1 MLEAQDAGRFDAGRA
16 CIPEEQVKNSR
27 AHALYDQMQIEVL
40 IDLLVCPVEREG
52 KDMLEV
58 LPKIAK
64 TQASY
69 ATNKVL
75 VLPMNLT
82 ISVSYR
88 CNSRCKTCNVWQRP
102 NDDFTIEEYEKTFES
117 IGRDAYWFTFS
128 GGEPTLRKDLPE
140 MVEAAYRHCR
150 PGIINIPTN
159 GIQDKIIP
167 ARIER
172 VLQAAPTSEVI
183 INLSL
188 DGVGEKHDIVRG
200 VKGNFERAMR
210 TYAGLKALKAHYKNF
225 TLGVHTVISN
235 FNVDEFEHIYAFVRD
250 ELKPDSFISEI
261 AEERVELDTVGMG
274 ITPPIQKY
282 QPVIERLQEGI
293 RKAEFSGVSRITQA
307 FRDRYYDIVK
317 RTLVEHRQV
326 IPCLAGVASAQIAPN
341 GDVWTCCIRAES
353 VGNLR
358 EHGYDFRSVWTTAH
372 ADELRR
378 SIKAGECY
386 CPLANASYT
395 NMLCHTPTLTSV
407 ALDVAKGSVTSAL
420 SSKTSGTSARLRSL
434 PVINAADEARLSN
447 GHTNGHKANTEVE
460 AKV

>member
-1 MLEAQDAGRFDAGRA
+1 
-16 CIPEEQVKNSR
+16 
-27 AHALYDQMQIEVL
+27 
-40 IDLLVCPVEREG
+40 
-52 KDMLEV
+52 MLEV

-64 TQASY
+64 LQASY
-69 ATNKVL
+69 ALGKPL
-75 VLPMNLT
+75 ALPMNLT

-102 NDDFTIEEYEKTFES
+102 NDDFTIEEYDKTFAS
-117 IGRDAYWFTFS
+117 VGRAAYWFTFS

-140 MVEAAYRHCR
+140 MVESAYRHCR

-172 VLQAAPTSEVI
+172 VLQAAPTSDVI
-183 INLSL
+183 VNLSL
-188 DGVGEKHDIVRG
+188 DGIGEKHDSVRG

-210 TYAGLKALKAHYKNF
+210 TYAGLKALKGRYKNF

-235 FNVDEFEHIYAFVRD
+235 FNVDEFENIYQFVHN
-250 ELKPDSFISEI
+250 EMKPDSFISEI

-282 QPVIERLQEGI
+282 QPVIERLQNDI
-293 RKAEFSGVSRITQA
+293 RKAKFNGVSRITQA

-317 RTLVEHRQV
+317 RTLVEQRQI

-358 EHGYDFRSVWTTAH
+358 EHNYDFAATWRTTK

-378 SIKAGECY
+378 SIKAG
-386 CPLANASYT
+386 
-395 NMLCHTPTLTSV
+395 
-407 ALDVAKGSVTSAL
+407 
-420 SSKTSGTSARLRSL
+420 
-434 PVINAADEARLSN
+434 
-447 GHTNGHKANTEVE
+447 
-460 AKV
+460 

>member
-1 MLEAQDAGRFDAGRA
+1 
-16 CIPEEQVKNSR
+16 
-27 AHALYDQMQIEVL
+27 
-40 IDLLVCPVEREG
+40 
-52 KDMLEV
+52 MLEV

-64 TQASY
+64 MQASY
-69 ATNKVL
+69 AFEKPLALT
-75 VLPMNLT
+75 MNFT

-102 NDDFTIEEYEKTFES
+102 NDDFTLEEYDKTFAS

-140 MVEAAYRHCR
+140 MVGSAYRHCR

-167 ARIER
+167 GRIER

-183 INLSL
+183 VNLSL
-188 DGVGEKHDIVRG
+188 DGIGEKHDIVRG
-200 VKGNFERAMR
+200 VKRNFERAMR
-210 TYAGLKALKAHYKNF
+210 TYAGLKALKGRYKNF

-235 FNVDEFEHIYAFVRD
+235 FNVDEFEHIYNFVRD
-250 ELKPDSFISEI
+250 EMKPDSFISEI

-293 RKAEFSGVSRITQA
+293 RQAEFKGVSRITQA

-317 RTLVEHRQV
+317 RTLVEKRQV

-358 EHGYDFRSVWTTAH
+358 EHNYDFAATWRTAK
-372 ADELRR
+372 ANELRR

-395 NMLCHTPTLTSV
+395 NMLCHPPTLASV
-407 ALDVAKGSVTSAL
+407 GLDVGKATAIAAL
-420 SSKTSGTSARLRSL
+420 SPSLRSKSTRLRNL
-434 PVINAADEARLSN
+434 PVINTADEL
-447 GHTNGHKANTEVE
+447 
-460 AKV
+460 

>member
-1 MLEAQDAGRFDAGRA
+1 
-16 CIPEEQVKNSR
+16 
-27 AHALYDQMQIEVL
+27 
-40 IDLLVCPVEREG
+40 
-52 KDMLEV
+52 MLEV

-64 TQASY
+64 MQASY
-69 ATNKVL
+69 ALGKPL

-102 NDDFTIEEYEKTFES
+102 NDDFTLEEYEKTFAS
-117 IGRDAYWFTFS
+117 VGRAAYWFTFS

-140 MVEAAYRHCR
+140 MIGLAYKYCR
-150 PGIINIPTN
+150 PGVINIPTN

-167 ARIER
+167 GRIEK
-172 VLQAAPTSEVI
+172 VLQAAPTSDVI
-183 INLSL
+183 VNLSL
-188 DGVGEKHDIVRG
+188 DGVGEKHDQVRG

-210 TYAGLKALKAHYKNF
+210 TYAGLKELKGRYKNF

-235 FNVDEFEHIYAFVRD
+235 FNIDEFDNIHSFVRN
-250 ELKPDSFISEI
+250 ELQPDNFISEI

-274 ITPPIQKY
+274 ITPPVSKY
-282 QPVIERLQEGI
+282 QPVIEGLQQDI
-293 RKAEFSGVSRITQA
+293 RTAEYDGTIERITQS

-317 RTLVEHRQV
+317 RTLTEKRQI

-358 EHGYDFRSVWTTAH
+358 EHNYDFGSVWNTPKAN
-372 ADELRR
+372 DMRR

-395 NMLCHTPTLTSV
+395 NMLCHTPTLASV
-407 ALDVAKGSVTSAL
+407 GINVAGGIISSAL
-420 SSKTSGTSARLRSL
+420 AGKKGKSAKLRAL
-434 PVINAADEARLSN
+434 PVVNAAKEVHN
-447 GHTNGHKANTEVE
+447 EEPITVE
-460 AKV
+460 A

>member
-1 MLEAQDAGRFDAGRA
+1 MWRKLN
-16 CIPEEQVKNSR
+16 V
-27 AHALYDQMQIEVL
+27 
-40 IDLLVCPVEREG
+40 
-52 KDMLEV
+52 LEV

-64 TQASY
+64 LQASY
-69 ATNKVL
+69 VL
-75 VLPMNLT
+75 GKPLALPMNLT

-102 NDDFTIEEYEKTFES
+102 NDDFTIEEYDKTFES

-167 ARIER
+167 DRIER
-172 VLQAAPTSEVI
+172 VLQAAPTSDVI
-183 INLSL
+183 VNLSL

-210 TYAGLKALKAHYKNF
+210 TYAGLKALKGRYKNF

-235 FNVDEFEHIYAFVRD
+235 FNVDEFENIYNFVRD
-250 ELKPDSFISEI
+250 
-261 AEERVELDTVGMG
+261 ELDTVGMG

-293 RKAEFSGVSRITQA
+293 HKAEFGDLTRITPRITQA

-317 RTLVEHRQV
+317 RTLVEKRQI

-358 EHGYDFRSVWTTAH
+358 E
-372 ADELRR
+372 
-378 SIKAGECY
+378 
-386 CPLANASYT
+386 
-395 NMLCHTPTLTSV
+395 
-407 ALDVAKGSVTSAL
+407 
-420 SSKTSGTSARLRSL
+420 
-434 PVINAADEARLSN
+434 
-447 GHTNGHKANTEVE
+447 
-460 AKV
+460 

>member
-1 MLEAQDAGRFDAGRA
+1 MGRKFN
-16 CIPEEQVKNSR
+16 V
-27 AHALYDQMQIEVL
+27 
-40 IDLLVCPVEREG
+40 
-52 KDMLEV
+52 LEV

-64 TQASY
+64 MQASY
-69 ATNKVL
+69 ALGKPL
-75 VLPMNLT
+75 ALPMNLT

-102 NDDFTIEEYEKTFES
+102 NDDFTLDEYEKTFAS

-140 MVEAAYRHCR
+140 MIGLAYRHCR

-167 ARIER
+167 GRIER
-172 VLQAAPTSEVI
+172 VLQAAPTSDVI

-188 DGVGEKHDIVRG
+188 DGIGEKHDIVRG
-200 VKGNFERAMR
+200 VRGNFERAMR
-210 TYAGLKALKAHYKNF
+210 TYAGLKALKGRYKNF

-235 FNVDEFEHIYAFVRD
+235 FNIDEFENIYAFVRD

-282 QPVIERLQEGI
+282 QPVIDRLQEGI

-317 RTLVEHRQV
+317 RTLVEQRQV

-358 EHGYDFRSVWTTAH
+358 EHNYDFRSVWRTGKAK
-372 ADELRR
+372 ELRR

-395 NMLCHTPTLTSV
+395 NMLCHTPTLASV
-407 ALDVAKGSVTSAL
+407 GLDVGKATAIAAL
-420 SSKTSGTSARLRSL
+420 SPSLRSKSTRLRNL
-434 PVINAADEARLSN
+434 PVINTADEL
-447 GHTNGHKANTEVE
+447 
-460 AKV
+460 

>member
-1 MLEAQDAGRFDAGRA
+1 
-16 CIPEEQVKNSR
+16 
-27 AHALYDQMQIEVL
+27 
-40 IDLLVCPVEREG
+40 
-52 KDMLEV
+52 MLEV

-64 TQASY
+64 MQAAY
-69 ATNKVL
+69 ASGKPL
-75 VLPMNLT
+75 ALPMNLT

-102 NDDFTIEEYEKTFES
+102 NDDFTLEEYDKTFAS

-140 MVEAAYRHCR
+140 IIGAAYRHCR

-159 GIQDKIIP
+159 GIQDKLIP
-167 ARIER
+167 GRVERI
-172 VLQAAPTSEVI
+172 LQAAPASEVI

-188 DGVGEKHDIVRG
+188 DGVGEKHDVVRG

-210 TYAGLKALKAHYKNF
+210 TYAGLKTLKGRYKNV

-235 FNVDEFEHIYAFVRD
+235 FNIDEFETIYAFVRD

-274 ITPPIQKY
+274 ITPTAPRY
-282 QPVIERLQEGI
+282 QAVIERLQEGI
-293 RKAEFSGVSRITQA
+293 HNAEFSGVSRVTQA
-307 FRDRYYDIVK
+307 FRDRYYDLVK
-317 RTLVEHRQV
+317 RTLTEKRQV
-326 IPCLAGVASAQIAPN
+326 IPCLAGIASAQIAPN
-341 GDVWTCCIRAES
+341 GDVWTCCIRAEA

-358 EHGYDFRSVWTTAH
+358 EHNYDFKAAWRTTKAN
-372 ADELRR
+372 ELRK

-395 NMLCHTPTLTSV
+395 NMLCHTPTVASV
-407 ALDVAKGSVTSAL
+407 ASDLVKGTVASFVSGHRD
-420 SSKTSGTSARLRSL
+420 TSGRLRSL
-434 PVINAADEARLSN
+434 PVINAS
-447 GHTNGHKANTEVE
+447 K
-460 AKV
+460 

>member
-1 MLEAQDAGRFDAGRA
+1 
-16 CIPEEQVKNSR
+16 
-27 AHALYDQMQIEVL
+27 
-40 IDLLVCPVEREG
+40 
-52 KDMLEV
+52 MLEV

-64 TQASY
+64 MQASY
-69 ATNKVL
+69 ALGKPL
-75 VLPMNLT
+75 ALPMNLT

-102 NDDFTIEEYEKTFES
+102 NDDFTIEEYDKTFAS

-167 ARIER
+167 DRIER
-172 VLQAAPTSEVI
+172 VLKAAPTSDVI

-188 DGVGEKHDIVRG
+188 DGIGVKHDIVRG
-200 VKGNFERAMR
+200 VRGNFERAMR
-210 TYAGLKALKAHYKNF
+210 TYAGLKALKGRYKNF

-235 FNVDEFEHIYAFVRD
+235 FNVDEFENIYAFVRD

-293 RKAEFSGVSRITQA
+293 RNAEFNGVSRITQA

-317 RTLVEHRQV
+317 RTLVEKRQI

-358 EHGYDFRSVWTTAH
+358 EHNYDFRSTWTTVKAS
-372 ADELRR
+372 ELRR

-395 NMLCHTPTLTSV
+395 NMLCHVPTLTSV
-407 ALDVAKGSVTSAL
+407 AIDVAKGTAGAVIE
-420 SSKTSGTSARLRSL
+420 SKLGGKSARLREL
-434 PVINAADEARLSN
+434 PVINAADEARIYNGGNGNGKAATFLPVINMAVDASLSN
-447 GHTNGHKANTEVE
+447 GNGHHSDDNVE
-460 AKV
+460 ANA

>member
-1 MLEAQDAGRFDAGRA
+1 
-16 CIPEEQVKNSR
+16 
-27 AHALYDQMQIEVL
+27 
-40 IDLLVCPVEREG
+40 
-52 KDMLEV
+52 
-58 LPKIAK
+58 
-64 TQASY
+64 
-69 ATNKVL
+69 
-75 VLPMNLT
+75 
-82 ISVSYR
+82 
-88 CNSRCKTCNVWQRP
+88 
-102 NDDFTIEEYEKTFES
+102 
-117 IGRDAYWFTFS
+117 
-128 GGEPTLRKDLPE
+128 
-140 MVEAAYRHCR
+140 
-150 PGIINIPTN
+150 
-159 GIQDKIIP
+159 
-167 ARIER
+167 
-172 VLQAAPTSEVI
+172 VI
-183 INLSL
+183 VNLSL

-210 TYAGLKALKAHYKNF
+210 TYAGLKALKGRYKNF

-235 FNVDEFEHIYAFVRD
+235 FNIDELENIYAFVRD
-250 ELKPDSFISEI
+250 TLQPDSFISEI

-282 QPVIERLQEGI
+282 QPVINKLQAGI

-358 EHGYDFRSVWTTAH
+358 DYDYDFRTVWSTAK

-395 NMLCHTPTLTSV
+395 NMLCHPPTLTDV
-407 ALDVAKGSVTSAL
+407 ALDVTKGTATAALTTKQGGKSAN
-420 SSKTSGTSARLRSL
+420 LRSL
-434 PVINAADEARLSN
+434 PVINAVDEAQTAK
-447 GHTNGHKANTEVE
+447 GHRPEVMSPPH
-460 AKV
+460 

>member
-1 MLEAQDAGRFDAGRA
+1 
-16 CIPEEQVKNSR
+16 
-27 AHALYDQMQIEVL
+27 
-40 IDLLVCPVEREG
+40 
-52 KDMLEV
+52 MLEV

-64 TQASY
+64 MQASY
-69 ATNKVL
+69 ALGKPL
-75 VLPMNLT
+75 ALPMNLT

-117 IGRDAYWFTFS
+117 VGHAAYWFTFS

-140 MVEAAYRHCR
+140 MVGAAYRHCR
-150 PGIINIPTN
+150 PGVINIPTN

-167 ARIER
+167 ERVER
-172 VLQAAPTSEVI
+172 VLQAAPGSEVI

-188 DGVGEKHDIVRG
+188 DGIGVKHDIVRG

-210 TYAGLKALKAHYKNF
+210 TYAGLKALKGRYKNF

-235 FNVDEFEHIYAFVRD
+235 FNVDEFENIYAFVRD

-293 RKAEFSGVSRITQA
+293 HKAEFGDVTRITPRITQA
-307 FRDRYYDIVK
+307 FRDRYYNIVK
-317 RTLVEHRQV
+317 RTLVEKRQI
-326 IPCLAGVASAQIAPN
+326 IPCMAGVASAQIAPN

-358 EHGYDFRSVWTTAH
+358 QHNYDFKSVWTTSK

-395 NMLCHTPTLTSV
+395 NMLCHVPTMTSV
-407 ALDVAKGSVTSAL
+407 ALEVGKGSVAKAFSSSNRGKSA
-420 SSKTSGTSARLRSL
+420 KLREL
-434 PVINAADEARLSN
+434 PVINASAEAASHNGNGKAAKMRELPVINITDDAPASSN
-447 GHTNGHKANTEVE
+447 GHASDDSIKAR
-460 AKV
+460 A

>member
-1 MLEAQDAGRFDAGRA
+1 
-16 CIPEEQVKNSR
+16 
-27 AHALYDQMQIEVL
+27 
-40 IDLLVCPVEREG
+40 
-52 KDMLEV
+52 MLEV
-58 LPKIAK
+58 LPQIAK
-64 TQASY
+64 MQASY
-69 ATNKVL
+69 ALGKPLANPL
-75 VLPMNLT
+75 NLT

-102 NDDFTIEEYEKTFES
+102 NDDFTLEEYEKTFES
-117 IGRDAYWFTFS
+117 IGRDAFWFTFS

-140 MVEAAYRHCR
+140 MVGAAYRHCR

-167 ARIER
+167 GRIER

-200 VKGNFERAMR
+200 VKGNFDRAMR
-210 TYAGLKALKAHYKNF
+210 TYAGLKALKGKYKNF

-235 FNVDEFEHIYAFVRD
+235 FNIDEFENIHSFVYN

-282 QPVIERLQEGI
+282 EPVINQLQKEN
-293 RKAEFSGVSRITQA
+293 READFRGVSRITQT

-317 RTLVEHRQV
+317 RTLVEKRQI

-358 EHGYDFRSVWTTAH
+358 DYDYDFRKTWSTAK

-395 NMLCHTPTLTSV
+395 NMLCHMPTLTSV
-407 ALDVAKGSVTSAL
+407 GAEVGVKTAAEVLTGMTGSHG
-420 SSKTSGTSARLRSL
+420 KSARLRSL
-434 PVINAADEARLSN
+434 PVINASDEARMA
-447 GHTNGHKANTEVE
+447 HEQEKAG
-460 AKV
+460 ASR

>member
-1 MLEAQDAGRFDAGRA
+1 
-16 CIPEEQVKNSR
+16 
-27 AHALYDQMQIEVL
+27 
-40 IDLLVCPVEREG
+40 
-52 KDMLEV
+52 MLEV
-58 LPKIAK
+58 LPKVAK
-64 TQASY
+64 LQASY
-69 ATNKVL
+69 VL
-75 VLPMNLT
+75 GKPLALPMNLT

-102 NDDFTIEEYEKTFES
+102 NDDFTIEEYDKAFES
-117 IGRDAYWFTFS
+117 IGRNAYWFTFS

-140 MVEAAYRHCR
+140 MVGAAYRHCR

-167 ARIER
+167 GRVEQ

-188 DGVGEKHDIVRG
+188 DGVGVKHDIVRG

-210 TYAGLKALKAHYKNF
+210 TYAGLQALKSRYKNF

-235 FNVDEFEHIYAFVRD
+235 FNIDEFENIYTFVRD
-250 ELKPDSFISEI
+250 ELKPDSYISEI

-274 ITPPIQKY
+274 ITPPIHKY

-317 RTLVEHRQV
+317 RTLVEKRQI
-326 IPCLAGVASAQIAPN
+326 IPCLAGIASAQIAPN

-358 EHGYDFRSVWTTAH
+358 EHNYDFSATWKTAK
-372 ADELRR
+372 ARELRK

-395 NMLCHTPTLTSV
+395 NMLCHVPTATSV
-407 ALDVAKGSVTSAL
+407 AIDVARGTIEEAFSTGHSGKSA
-420 SSKTSGTSARLRSL
+420 KLRNL
-434 PVINAADEARLSN
+434 PVINLN
-447 GHTNGHKANTEVE
+447 NQ
-460 AKV
+460 

>member
-1 MLEAQDAGRFDAGRA
+1 MLE
-16 CIPEEQVKNSR
+16 I
-27 AHALYDQMQIEVL
+27 
-40 IDLLVCPVEREG
+40 
-52 KDMLEV
+52 
-58 LPKIAK
+58 LPKIPVM
-64 TQASY
+64 QASY
-69 ATNKVL
+69 ALGKPL
-75 VLPMNLT
+75 ALPLNLT

-117 IGRDAYWFTFS
+117 LGDAPYWFTFS
-128 GGEPTLRKDLPE
+128 GGEPTLRKDLPD
-140 MVEAAYRHCR
+140 MVGAAYRHCR

-159 GIQDKIIP
+159 GIQYKIIP
-167 ARIER
+167 ER
-172 VLQAAPTSEVI
+172 VEKVLQAAPGSEVV

-200 VKGNFERAMR
+200 VKGNFEHSMR
-210 TYAGLKALKAHYKNF
+210 TYAGLKALKSRYKNF

-235 FNVDEFEHIYAFVRD
+235 FNIDEFDNIYKFVST
-250 ELKPDSFISEI
+250 ELKPDQFISEI

-274 ITPPIQKY
+274 ITPPVEKY
-282 QPVIERLQEGI
+282 QPVIERLQAGI
-293 RKAEFSGVSRITQA
+293 RQEENDGVARVTQA

-317 RTLVEHRQV
+317 RTLVEKRQI

-358 EHGYDFRSVWTTAH
+358 DHNYDFGSAWRTVK

-386 CPLANASYT
+386 CPLANAAYT
-395 NMLCHTPTLTSV
+395 NMVCHTPTVTAVGLE
-407 ALDVAKGSVTSAL
+407 VAKGVAG
-420 SSKTSGTSARLRSL
+420 SSIKGKGKSEKLRNL
-434 PVINAADEARLSN
+434 PVINAAQD
-447 GHTNGHKANTEVE
+447 
-460 AKV
+460 

>member
-1 MLEAQDAGRFDAGRA
+1 
-16 CIPEEQVKNSR
+16 
-27 AHALYDQMQIEVL
+27 
-40 IDLLVCPVEREG
+40 
-52 KDMLEV
+52 MLEV

-64 TQASY
+64 MQASY
-69 ATNKVL
+69 ALGKPL

-102 NDDFTIEEYEKTFES
+102 NDDFTLEEYEKTFAS
-117 IGRDAYWFTFS
+117 VGRAAYWFTFS

-140 MVEAAYRHCR
+140 MIGLAYKYCR
-150 PGIINIPTN
+150 PGVINIPTN

-167 ARIER
+167 GRIEK
-172 VLQAAPTSEVI
+172 VLQAAPTSDVI
-183 INLSL
+183 VNLSL
-188 DGVGEKHDIVRG
+188 DGVGEKHDQVRG

-210 TYAGLKALKAHYKNF
+210 TYAGLKELKGRYKNF

-235 FNVDEFEHIYAFVRD
+235 FNIDEFDNIHSFVRN
-250 ELKPDSFISEI
+250 ELQPDNFISEI

-274 ITPPIQKY
+274 ITPPVSKY
-282 QPVIERLQEGI
+282 QPVIEGLQQDI
-293 RKAEFSGVSRITQA
+293 RTAEYDGTIERITQS

-317 RTLVEHRQV
+317 RTLTEKRQI

-358 EHGYDFRSVWTTAH
+358 EHNYDFSSVWNTPKAN
-372 ADELRR
+372 DMRR

-395 NMLCHTPTLTSV
+395 NMLCHTPTLASV
-407 ALDVAKGSVTSAL
+407 GINVAGGIISSAL
-420 SSKTSGTSARLRSL
+420 AGKKGKSAKLRDL
-434 PVINAADEARLSN
+434 PVVNATKEVHDEEQV
-447 GHTNGHKANTEVE
+447 TIE
-460 AKV
+460 A